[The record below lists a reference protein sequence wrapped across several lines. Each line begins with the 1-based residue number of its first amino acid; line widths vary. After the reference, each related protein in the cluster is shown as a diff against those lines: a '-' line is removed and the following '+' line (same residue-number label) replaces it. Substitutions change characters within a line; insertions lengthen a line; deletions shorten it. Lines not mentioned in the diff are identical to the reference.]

1 MKTRQHFSD
10 TFETKGT
17 RIPAI
22 LENLA
27 CIIDER
33 AEMKIH
39 ALI

>member
-1 MKTRQHFSD
+1 MKTRQAFSD
-10 TFETKGT
+10 FLEIKGT

-33 AEMKIH
+33 PEMKIH
-39 ALI
+39 ARI